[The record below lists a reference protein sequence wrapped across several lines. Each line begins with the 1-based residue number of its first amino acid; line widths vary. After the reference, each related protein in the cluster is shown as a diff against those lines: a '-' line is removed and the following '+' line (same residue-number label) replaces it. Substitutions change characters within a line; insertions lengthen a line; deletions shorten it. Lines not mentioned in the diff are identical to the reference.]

1 MPRKRTTYDR
11 EFKLKAVALSFER
24 EESAHDVAK
33 ELGISPKLLY
43 KWRGQLGKEKNKSF
57 PGHGKQLLSKE
68 EKKIAEL
75 EKRLRETN
83 LERDILKKA
92 ISIFS
97 RNDGKSFDL

>member
-1 MPRKRTTYDR
+1 MPKKRTTYDR
-11 EFKLKAVALSFER
+11 EFKLKAVDLSFSR
-24 EESAHDVAK
+24 EESVLDLAN
-33 ELGISPKLLY
+33 ELNIPSRLLY
-43 KWRGQLGKEKNKSF
+43 RWRSQYSKEKNKSF

-75 EKRLRETN
+75 EKKVRELG

-92 ISIFS
+92 VGIFS